1 MPDPPAADVGR
12 ETLRDWIRSA
22 ERADPGEQ
30 WTLLCYL
37 AGREVALDEQE
48 LNAALRRAE
57 LLLATGGD
65 PRRRLELFGRAVTA
79 VARDLDGPAARAQLQ
94 GGLEALA
101 DAAAGLRAAGE
112 ALRLLRADSDLA
124 WQCFACAL
132 LAEELAEA
140 DTEP

>member
-1 MPDPPAADVGR
+1 MAR
-12 ETLRDWIRSA
+12 ETLRDWLRAA
-22 ERADPGEQ
+22 ERADAEEQ

-48 LNAALRRAE
+48 VNAALRRAE

-65 PRRRLELFGRAVTA
+65 PRRRLELYGRAVSA
-79 VARDLDGPAARAQLQ
+79 VARDLDEPAARVQLQ
-94 GGLEALA
+94 AGLAALA
-101 DAAAGLRAAGE
+101 EATAGLRAAGE
-112 ALRLLRADSDLA
+112 ALRLLRADGDLA

-140 DTEP
+140 GTEPG